1 MKKLFTLGLTLLM
14 LSTVP
19 PAAAQEKLEPFV
31 FAPQWMTQAQF
42 AGYYVAYEKGFYREE
57 GLDVTIEHPTMTRS
71 ALDRVLDKSCDA
83 TCLTLLQAMEMIDQ
97 GIEMVNILQT
107 SMESALVLVSRRERN
122 PAEHRGA
129 RVSTWRVGFGQ
140 LAECMSAEKSLNY
153 DWIQA
158 ADGLNLFIAGAVDA
172 MLAMSYNEMYQLL
185 QTGLVQSEQSIWRF
199 SENGYNIQED
209 GVYMIRDQY
218 LKNPERAKRF
228 ARASRRGWEWA
239 AQNPEAAYDIVMD
252 YVRRDRIATNP
263 VLQKLMLDEILRLL
277 VARDTGFREY
287 RLRPEMVE
295 EASNILYRNGMLRRP
310 VKMEELL
317 P

>member
-1 MKKLFTLGLTLLM
+1 
-14 LSTVP
+14 
-19 PAAAQEKLEPFV
+19 
-31 FAPQWMTQAQF
+31 
-42 AGYYVAYEKGFYREE
+42 
-57 GLDVTIEHPTMTRS
+57 
-71 ALDRVLDKSCDA
+71 
-83 TCLTLLQAMEMIDQ
+83 
-97 GIEMVNILQT
+97 
-107 SMESALVLVSRRERN
+107 
-122 PAEHRGA
+122 
-129 RVSTWRVGFGQ
+129 VSTWRVGFGQ

-185 QTGLVQSEQSIWRF
+185 QTGLVQSEECIWRF

-209 GVYMIRDQY
+209 GVYMIREQY

-239 AQNPEAAYDIVMD
+239 AQNPEATFEIVMD
-252 YVRRDRIATNP
+252 YVRREKIATNP